1 MTKLFNP
8 PSVMEVTPYKI
19 VGALNE
25 TITKARLKV
34 FYLGENDNGSFIT
47 KEFGE
52 RLMQTIPYCPTKGIY
67 DRGSRDFM
75 GHAEPDDGRI
85 YGVVPEDPNLTWEDI
100 RDEDGILRTY
110 GCVDVY
116 LYTGLYKEAREII
129 GKSQSMELL
138 PESIVGEWTVRDG
151 FPVYT
156 YTDASFLGLQ
166 VLGEDHTPCFPDSN
180 FFTKENSRGMDDS
193 IAYLFTKITEMEK
206 TMLKDKDRDKDKD
219 EVNIEVETSVELEVE
234 AVTAE
239 FEAEVEAT
247 EVEAT
252 EVEATEFEVEVEAG
266 CEIQPEAT
274 ETVESEVEVV
284 EAETVEVDYESRIL
298 ELTDLTS
305 TLQTEKE
312 ALTNLMAEME
322 TELSTLREFQK
333 GIERKDKEVVISKYE
348 TRLENSII
356 EGIRE
361 KIDEFSVEDLAK
373 ELAFHLVETNA
384 EFTLSNTSYTLADN
398 STDAVNGLESY
409 LLSRRNK
416 K

>member
-1 MTKLFNP
+1 MTKLFSP

-25 TITKARLKV
+25 TITKARLRV

-52 RLMQTIPYCPTKGIY
+52 RLMKTIPYCPTKGIY
-67 DRGSRDFM
+67 DGGSRDFM
-75 GHAEPDDGRI
+75 GHDEPDLGRI

-100 RDEDGILRTY
+100 RGEDGILRTY

-116 LYTGLYKEAREII
+116 LYTGLYKEAKDII

-138 PESIVGEWTVRDG
+138 PESIVGEWTVQNG

-166 VLGEDHTPCFPDSN
+166 ILGEDHTPCFPDSN
-180 FFTKENSRGMDDS
+180 FFTKENGKGLDDS

-206 TMLKDKDRDKDKD
+206 IMLKDKDKEKD
-219 EVNIEVETSVELEVE
+219 EVNIEVETSVEPEVE
-234 AVTAE
+234 AVE
-239 FEAEVEAT
+239 FEAT

-252 EVEATEFEVEVEAG
+252 EVEAAEFEAAEFEAEPEAEAG
-266 CEIQPEAT
+266 CEIQT
-274 ETVESEVEVV
+274 ETVEAEPEAVE
-284 EAETVEVDYESRIL
+284 EPEVDYESRIV

-312 ALTNLMAEME
+312 ALTNQIAEME
-322 TELSTLREFQK
+322 AEISNLREFKK

-384 EFTLSNTSYTLADN
+384 DFTLSNTSYTLADN

-416 K
+416 Q

>member
-1 MTKLFNP
+1 MTKLFSP
-8 PSVMEVTPYKI
+8 PSVMEVTPYQI
-19 VGALNE
+19 IGALNE

-52 RLMQTIPYCPTKGIY
+52 RLMSSIPYCPTKGIY

-75 GHAEPDDGRI
+75 GHAEPDLGRI
-85 YGVVPEDPNLTWEDI
+85 YGVVPENPGLSWEDI

-116 LYTGLYKEAREII
+116 LYTGLYEEAKDII

-138 PESIVGEWTVRDG
+138 PESIVGEWTVQNG

-166 VLGEDHTPCFPDSN
+166 ILGDDRTPCFPDSN
-180 FFTKENSRGMDDS
+180 FFTKENGKEVDDS
-193 IAYLFTKITEMEK
+193 IAYLFTKITEMEEI
-206 TMLKDKDRDKDKD
+206 MLKDKDKNE
-219 EVNIEVETSVELEVE
+219 EVAIEVAEIEASVEPEAEV
-234 AVTAE
+234 AE
-239 FEAEVEAT
+239 FET
-247 EVEAT
+247 
-252 EVEATEFEVEVEAG
+252 EVEVEA
-266 CEIQPEAT
+266 EA
-274 ETVESEVEVV
+274 VEPEVV
-284 EAETVEVDYESRIL
+284 EPEVVEPEVVEPEVEVDYESTIV

-305 TLQTEKE
+305 TLQAEKE
-312 ALTNLMAEME
+312 TLTNKMAEME